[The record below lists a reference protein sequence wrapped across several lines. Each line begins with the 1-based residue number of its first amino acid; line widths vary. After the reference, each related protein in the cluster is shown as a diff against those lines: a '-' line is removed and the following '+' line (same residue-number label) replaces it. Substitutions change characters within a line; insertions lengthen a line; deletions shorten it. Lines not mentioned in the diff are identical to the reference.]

1 MDLEPKETRG
11 NRSSWTLSSVMT
23 SPAFQY
29 TIDAGIY
36 ENDNFEHPDN
46 RSSDNEPV
54 ESYTHQ
60 DHKESNVKIY
70 MDRPDPETEISD
82 SGQGNG
88 GSSPEAHS
96 GQHCLDPNE
105 IETDHVYLNI
115 IGDKEYLT
123 RHTSAISDVY
133 LEVPYSG
140 LENLTESDPSES
152 RGTSFHSYQTIDIP
166 VQVVCP
172 LPPQTSFD
180 HISLEGE
187 KQGVESR
194 CSVISENEY
203 EIIEHS

>member
-1 MDLEPKETRG
+1 MRNNGLLTFDRVDLEPQETRG
-11 NRSSWTLSSVMT
+11 SRSSWTLSSVMT

-36 ENDNFEHPDN
+36 ENDDFEHPDTK
-46 RSSDNEPV
+46 SD
-54 ESYTHQ
+54 
-60 DHKESNVKIY
+60 VKI
-70 MDRPDPETEISD
+70 DITQPDPETNVSD
-82 SGQGNG
+82 SDRGDP
-88 GSSPEAHS
+88 GSTARIDRCHYRV
-96 GQHCLDPNE
+96 DPNE
-105 IETDHVYLNI
+105 IETDHFYLDI

-123 RHTSAISDVY
+123 RHTSAISDTY

-140 LENLTESDPSES
+140 LENLTESDPSDS

-166 VQVVCP
+166 VHVVCP

-187 KQGVESR
+187 MQGVESR

-203 EIIEHS
+203 EIIEHSCDG